1 MDEKRRRIFY
11 WADKLGCFDHF
22 YMFSDSMD
30 VWTKGSEKEKVL
42 REEVEK
48 ANLSDDEKETILK
61 VIGIRSDASY
71 KEAHIK
77 YDCIAKSNL
86 WDEKDGPALK
96 QACTSIL
103 YQTAPNPAAYL

>member
-1 MDEKRRRIFY
+1 MDKERQRIFY
-11 WADKLGCFDHF
+11 WADKLSGFDHF

-30 VWTKGSEKEKVL
+30 VWRKGSEKEKVL

-48 ANLSDDEKETILK
+48 ANLSEDEKETILK

-71 KEAHIK
+71 REAHIK
-77 YDCIAKSNL
+77 YDCIAKANL

-96 QACTSIL
+96 KACTSIL
-103 YQTAPNPAAYL
+103 YGTKSNPMAY